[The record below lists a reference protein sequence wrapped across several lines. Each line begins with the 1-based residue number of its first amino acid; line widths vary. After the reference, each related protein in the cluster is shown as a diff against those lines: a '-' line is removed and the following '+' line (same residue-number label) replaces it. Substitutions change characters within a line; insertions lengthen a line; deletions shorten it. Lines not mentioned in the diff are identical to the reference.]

1 MAVKFFTQST
11 KYMIEKHL
19 AAPAEYLDIYPSSYA
34 RVLIL
39 GDFNFSCKENFM
51 NRFCVKYDLKTLK
64 RKPTC
69 HKNSENPTCIVFT
82 AHA

>member
-1 MAVKFFTQST
+1 MAVKFFTKST

-19 AAPAEYLDIYPSSYA
+19 AAQGEYLDIYPSIYA

-39 GDFNFSCKENFM
+39 GDFNFSFKENFM
-51 NRFCVKYDLKTLK
+51 NRFRVNYGLKTLK
-64 RKPTC
+64 RKLTC
-69 HKNSENPTCIVFT
+69 YKNSENPTCIVFT